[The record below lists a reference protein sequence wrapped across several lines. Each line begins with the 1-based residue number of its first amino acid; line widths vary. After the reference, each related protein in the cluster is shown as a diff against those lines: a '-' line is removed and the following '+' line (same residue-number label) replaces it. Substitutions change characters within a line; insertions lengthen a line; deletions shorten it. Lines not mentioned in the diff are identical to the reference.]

1 MLLYRLCIKNVKIS
15 PGHYTVWFCGC
26 MNYKYCLMHWA
37 EKTLLGSVMDG
48 QRLVFEA
55 AINQS

>member
-1 MLLYRLCIKNVKIS
+1 
-15 PGHYTVWFCGC
+15 
-26 MNYKYCLMHWA
+26 MNYKYCLKHWV

-55 AINQS
+55 AKNQS